1 MVDSSPSS
9 STLTQRF
16 ESLKKT
22 FSSSI
27 HPPPSRRRRRSSSI
41 AHSLHGENVHENE
54 NQIKSFKRHRRKFYY
69 STEQYNTIE
78 RAKTCMVTLES
89 TYRQNL
95 ELNTTYLVGK
105 TLEGQ
110 MILLPKQLIEQANV
124 ITVTDNDI
132 LQHEQIDI
140 LPSTNYS
147 DMSDEDTEPLR
158 KKGTF
163 KTTNKAYT
171 SQGNV
176 VTCITGSFD

>member
-16 ESLKKT
+16 ELLKKT
-22 FSSSI
+22 FSSTST
-27 HPPPSRRRRRSSSI
+27 HHHRRRSSSI
-41 AHSLHGENVHENE
+41 IHSLHGENVHENE

-69 STEQYNTIE
+69 STEQYKTIE
-78 RAKTCMVTLES
+78 RAKSCMVTLES
-89 TYRQNL
+89 TYRQSL
-95 ELNTTYLVGK
+95 ELNTTYLIGK

-110 MILLPKQLIEQANV
+110 TILLPKQLIEQANV
-124 ITVTDNDI
+124 ITITDDDDI
-132 LQHEQIDI
+132 LQQEQINI
-140 LPSTNYS
+140 LPSIDYS
-147 DMSDEDTEPLR
+147 DISDDDEGIEPLR

-163 KTTNKAYT
+163 NSTKTAYT